1 MNAIDLAADIL
12 DAYDKRIYK
21 AVLDGSSGIRIEEM
35 ARAVAMLTTYTEREA
50 LDSLKLELRRFTNS
64 SGALD
69 RAFEARSPGKV
80 ECLSGDLARLEIAR
94 DAISDVITDL
104 WTDSPVY
111 IRKLDKIDVL
121 GPFDKLIAE
130 GEWCLNKEEGKKCK

>member
-1 MNAIDLAADIL
+1 MDAMDLAADVIK
-12 DAYDKRIYK
+12 AYDRR
-21 AVLDGSSGIRIEEM
+21 VRDVWQDGLSGIRIEEM
-35 ARAVAMLTTYTEREA
+35 ARAIAMLTTYTEREA

-121 GPFDKLIAE
+121 GPLDKLIAE

>member
-69 RAFEARSPGKV
+69 RAFEARSLGKV

-94 DAISDVITDL
+94 DAISDVMTDL

-121 GPFDKLIAE
+121 GPLDKLIAE
-130 GEWCLNKEEGKKCK
+130 GEWCLNKEEGE